1 MVKEE
6 PDHQR
11 SRGPRGRFAEEQH
24 PPSRR
29 VVVCLPEPF
38 LNALD
43 EFGRKNGT
51 GRGGSIQTLLK
62 GLLEVP
68 EEPSTPGPAQKD
80 LVRLELVK
88 RTDPIYVQYRKTHY
102 IPDRG
107 VVGQQLQYL
116 IFYGTEI
123 VGVIG
128 GSSAVYTNEFRDRF
142 WDLAEEKDLKTR
154 QLNSIINNNI
164 FKLDYPAPNLAT
176 IVLGMWRKRV
186 ATDWENLY
194 GVGVAGF
201 ETFVVEERLWNGKTR
216 NGACYRADNWEL
228 VGITKGYGD
237 TNVRGRETKNKNL
250 KSKKLV
256 YCKRIKGV
264 DLCTEYET
272 AWGNAERQRELN
284 EKRDQLMTD
293 PLDIL
298 LKTIR

>member
-1 MVKEE
+1 MGLV
-6 PDHQR
+6 
-11 SRGPRGRFAEEQH
+11 GVG
-24 PPSRR
+24 
-29 VVVCLPEPF
+29 
-38 LNALD
+38 
-43 EFGRKNGT
+43 
-51 GRGGSIQTLLK
+51 GGSIQTLLK

-68 EEPSTPGPAQKD
+68 EEPPTPGPAQKD

-107 VVGQQLQYL
+107 VVG
-116 IFYGTEI
+116 
-123 VGVIG
+123 
-128 GSSAVYTNEFRDRF
+128 GSSAVYTNEFRDQF
-142 WDLAEEKDLKTR
+142 WELAEEKDLKTR

-164 FKLDYPAPNLAT
+164 FKLDYPAANLAA

-186 ATDWENLY
+186 AKDWEELY
-194 GVGVAGF
+194 GVRVAGF
-201 ETFVVEERLWNGKTR
+201 ETFVVEERLWNRKTR
-216 NGACYRADNWEL
+216 NGAFYRADNWEL
-228 VGITKGYGD
+228 IGITKGYGD

-272 AWGNAERQRELN
+272 AWGNAQRQRELN
-284 EKRDQLMTD
+284 RKRDQLITD